1 MKIKDAIQTIVD
13 IQNNIN
19 KELSE
24 IKIILAKQE
33 AQLEY
38 HIKRTDIAEKNL
50 ETLRKEFAP
59 IKQHID
65 AIKIIIKSISVISII
80 IGIFVGIFKLL
91 DYLRVIF
98 K

>member
-1 MKIKDAIQTIVD
+1 MKIKNAIQTIID

-19 KELSE
+19 KEITE
-24 IKIILAKQE
+24 IKVILAKQE

-50 ETLRKEFAP
+50 DTLKKEFTP
-59 IKQHID
+59 IKQNIE
-65 AIKIIIKSISVISII
+65 AIKIIIKSISVVSII
-80 IGIFVGIFKLL
+80 IGIFVGIFKLI